1 MKGLLLKDLAIVKQ
15 QGRSIFI
22 IVAIAVFMMLSGNDI
37 TFAIAYA
44 NILFVMFG
52 ITTLNYDAFDNGFSF
67 LFTLP
72 ITRKIYVAEKY
83 IFSLMCVA
91 TGLGLSAIL
100 MLVTGNMNSEALGF
114 IVGYAVAA
122 VLLLSV
128 LLPIELKFGPE
139 KGRIAMIVI
148 FAIVFAAVFGIKSVV
163 GADKLASILLNL
175 EKMNDAVVAC
185 ILAAIVIVLAGISY
199 FISCKVIEKKEF

>member
-15 QGRSIFI
+15 QGKSIFI
-22 IVAIAVFMMLSGNDI
+22 IIAIAVFMMMSGNDI
-37 TFAIAYA
+37 TFATAYA

-72 ITRKIYVAEKY
+72 ITRKMYVAEKY
-83 IFSLMCVA
+83 LFSLMCVV
-91 TGLGLSAIL
+91 TGLSLSAIL
-100 MLVTGNMNSEALGF
+100 MLVTGNMNSEAIGF
-114 IVGYAVAA
+114 IVGYAMAA
-122 VLLLSV
+122 IFLLSA

-148 FAIVFAAVFGIKSVV
+148 FAIVFALVFGIKKVV
-163 GADKLASILLNL
+163 GVDKLASILISL
-175 EKMNDAVVAC
+175 EKMNEIAVMC
-185 ILAAIVIVLAGISY
+185 ILAGIVIILLGISY
-199 FISCKVIEKKEF
+199 FISCKVMEKKEF